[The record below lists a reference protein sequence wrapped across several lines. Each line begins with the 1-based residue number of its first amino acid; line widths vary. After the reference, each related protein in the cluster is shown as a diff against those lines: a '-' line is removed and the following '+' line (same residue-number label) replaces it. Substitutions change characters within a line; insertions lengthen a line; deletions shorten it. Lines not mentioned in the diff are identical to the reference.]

1 MPLCKLEVSVER
13 MGSYVFHEVDFHC
26 KQVHRKWRRTDAGKH
41 CVRSAGIRL
50 LGNITVCRVATD
62 VGVSSS
68 GLSAGT
74 RGN

>member
-1 MPLCKLEVSVER
+1 MLRKLEINVIY
-13 MGSYVFHEVDFHC
+13 MIYIFHEVDFHYE
-26 KQVHRKWRRTDAGKH
+26 QIRRKWTRMDVEKH
-41 CVRSAGIRL
+41 CVKSAGTRPL
-50 LGNITVCRVATD
+50 ENITACRVATD